1 MMLYS
6 APNPAPNPRRVK
18 IYLAEKG
25 LSVPITELSLVKRE
39 HKAPE
44 FVEKNGRGQV
54 PALELDDGTVIS
66 ESFAICRY
74 FEALHPDPPLFGRSA
89 LEIATIDMWL
99 RRVEM
104 VLMPPVGAVWVHTH
118 PLTARLPMPR
128 RTDWGEDNRP
138 RAVDALR
145 WFDGE
150 LAGHDFV
157 AGDGYSVADIALLT
171 TVDFAGF
178 IGIAMPDDAA
188 NLRAW
193 HARVSARPS
202 AAA

>member
-6 APNPAPNPRRVK
+6 APYPAPNPRRVK

-25 LSVPITELSLVKRE
+25 IEVPVTELALFKGE

-44 FVEKNGRGQV
+44 FVAKNGRGQV
-54 PALELDDGTVIS
+54 PVLELDDGTIIS

-74 FEALHPDPPLFGRSA
+74 FEALHPDPPLFGTGAVEVA
-89 LEIATIDMWL
+89 LIDMWL

-118 PLTARLPMPR
+118 PLTAKLAIQR
-128 RTDWGEDNRP
+128 RSEWGEDNRP
-138 RAVDALR
+138 RVFGAMR

-150 LAGHDFV
+150 LADREFV
-157 AGDGYSVADIALLT
+157 AGDTYSIADIALLT
-171 TVDFAGF
+171 TIDFAGF
-178 IGIAMPDDAA
+178 IGLEMPDEAA
-188 NLRAW
+188 NLRDW
-193 HARVSARPS
+193 HQRVSARRGS
-202 AAA
+202 IR

>member
-74 FEALHPDPPLFGRSA
+74 FEALHPDPPLSTCGC
-89 LEIATIDMWL
+89 
-99 RRVEM
+99 
-104 VLMPPVGAVWVHTH
+104 
-118 PLTARLPMPR
+118 
-128 RTDWGEDNRP
+128 
-138 RAVDALR
+138 
-145 WFDGE
+145 
-150 LAGHDFV
+150 
-157 AGDGYSVADIALLT
+157 
-171 TVDFAGF
+171 
-178 IGIAMPDDAA
+178 AA
-188 NLRAW
+188 SKW
-193 HARVSARPS
+193 C
-202 AAA
+202 

>member
-18 IYLAEKG
+18 IFLAEKG
-25 LSVPITELSLVKRE
+25 LSVPVTDLSLVKRE
-39 HKAPE
+39 HKAPA
-44 FVEKNGRGQV
+44 FVAKNGRGQV

-74 FEALHPDPPLFGRSA
+74 FEALHPAPPLFGTGARQ
-89 LEIATIDMWL
+89 IAEIDMWL
-99 RRVEM
+99 RRVEH
-104 VLMPPVGAVWVHTH
+104 VLMPPIGAVWVHTH
-118 PLTARLPMPR
+118 PFTAKLPMPR
-128 RTDWGEDNRP
+128 RADWGEDNRP

-145 WFDGE
+145 WFDAE
-150 LAGHDFV
+150 LAGRDFI
-157 AGDGYSVADIALLT
+157 AGDSYSVADIALLT

-178 IGIAMPDDAA
+178 IGIDMPADAA
-188 NLRAW
+188 RLRSW
-193 HARVSARPS
+193 HERVSARPS